1 MITTIDLSGFGECSK
16 SSLKEL
22 IEAVELLPCLRAIS
36 LRNNGLN
43 DDYDNEIL
51 TLMSLKGVTKLDF
64 SKNLIGKKFATVIG
78 NKLKN
83 ECQHISWIDLT
94 QNCFDSDSQAMT
106 NIITGLTKQRELN
119 YIGLSPQEL

>member
-83 ECQHISWIDLT
+83 EC
-94 QNCFDSDSQAMT
+94 
-106 NIITGLTKQRELN
+106 
-119 YIGLSPQEL
+119 